1 MNLQQTDCRQREN
14 SNHQSY
20 NENSA
25 RKAVGETE
33 QQIDPKAEN
42 HGRKTE
48 SGSEGTRIG
57 VLCRLPD
64 QKMLGTAT
72 KTATAGYS
80 REKDRRLELQ
90 KKSGH
95 ENDDGERHSNG
106 KHESVSL

>member
-1 MNLQQTDCRQREN
+1 MDELSAKYQSHRTDTQGHDESGNRKDRAETMNLEQTDCRQREN

-48 SGSEGTRIG
+48 SGSEGTRVG
-57 VLCRLPD
+57 VLCR
-64 QKMLGTAT
+64 
-72 KTATAGYS
+72 
-80 REKDRRLELQ
+80 E
-90 KKSGH
+90 
-95 ENDDGERHSNG
+95 G
-106 KHESVSL
+106 KQ